1 MKEEGPVSRSSQ
13 SDERL
18 TSAVLVSG
26 GLDSIVL
33 AAAEAQRHEVQPI
46 YVSCGLPW
54 EPIEL
59 TCLVRFLADY
69 RAPHAFL
76 PLARLELPIGDVYP
90 KTHWAIRGA
99 PPAYDTTD
107 GDVYLVGRN
116 ITLLTKAGIYCAFAR
131 LNRIAVGHLQGNPF
145 SDATPEFF
153 SAMARALSLGLNHR
167 LDIAFPFL
175 SKTKADVIRLGASLH
190 VPFELTMSCM
200 NPQEFGHCGVCSKCR
215 ERRDAFSASGIED
228 RTVYGSAPAHS
239 A

>member
-1 MKEEGPVSRSSQ
+1 MSTSAQRDNG
-13 SDERL
+13 L

-33 AAAEAQRHEVQPI
+33 AASEAQLHDVQPI

-59 TCLVRFLADY
+59 TFLVRFLAEY

-90 KTHWAIRGA
+90 RTHWAIRGA
-99 PPAYDTTD
+99 PPAFDTAD
-107 GDVYLVGRN
+107 ADVYLVGRN

-131 LNRIAVGHLQGNPF
+131 LGRIAVGQLHGNPF

-153 SAMARALSLGLNHR
+153 AAMARALSLGLDHR
-167 LDIAFPFL
+167 LEIASPFL
-175 SKTKADVIRLGASLH
+175 SNTKADVIRLGASLQ
-190 VPFELTMSCM
+190 VPFELTLSCM
-200 NPQEFGHCGVCSKCR
+200 NPRESGHCGGCSKCR
-215 ERRDAFSASGIED
+215 ERRDAFIASGIED
-228 RTVYGSAPAHS
+228 RTVYGSVPAHHN
-239 A
+239 